1 LRIKIKGASLSALI
15 IVSLMVI
22 LLLAPLKAAG
32 FSGSGSG
39 TAGDPYII
47 TTVEQLQAMENNL
60 TAHYALGNDIDAS
73 STVSWNGGAGFVPIG
88 TDANRFTGSLD
99 GRGYKIY
106 NLYIN
111 RSGTDYVG
119 LFGYVGSGGVVD
131 NVGVENVNVVGDNFV
146 GGLAGVS
153 NDGIISNCF
162 TTGSILGNDY
172 IGGIIGDSK
181 GNIDNCYSAAN
192 ISGHY
197 EVGGLFG
204 GSNGNVSNCYATG
217 SVYGSYYAVGGL
229 AGYSAAGTVSNCYST
244 SSTNGSL
251 WVGGLIGY
259 YGDGLVSNSYST
271 GAVSGSSPIGG
282 LIGGIAGGGT
292 GTVSN
297 SFWDNQT
304 SGQSTSAGGTG
315 KTTAQM
321 KTKTTFTDA
330 GWDFVNI
337 WDIYSGFNSGYP
349 FLAWQ
354 YSPPT
359 VVSLSAPVI
368 FLIAVAVI
376 GGLLGGIAVHLR
388 YFGRRTRQRARRG
401 RISRRGRD

>member
-131 NVGVENVNVVGDNFV
+131 NVGVENVNVVGDHNAGGLAGRNVGTVSKSYSIGSVSGDYPIGGLVGGNDGTVSKCYSTGSVSGINFV
-146 GGLAGVS
+146 GGLVG
-153 NDGIISNCF
+153 
-162 TTGSILGNDY
+162 
-172 IGGIIGDSK
+172 
-181 GNIDNCYSAAN
+181 GNI
-192 ISGHY
+192 G
-197 EVGGLFG
+197 
-204 GSNGNVSNCYATG
+204 
-217 SVYGSYYAVGGL
+217 
-229 AGYSAAGTVSNCYST
+229 GTVSNCYST
-244 SSTNGSL
+244 SSVTSGDCA
-251 WVGGLIGY
+251 GGLVGQNAGTISNSYSTGSVSGSYPIG
-259 YGDGLVSNSYST
+259 GLVGYNVGTVSNSYST
-271 GAVSGSSPIGG
+271 GAVSGSSYVRG
-282 LIGGIAGGGT
+282 LIGYNNE

-297 SFWDNQT
+297 SFWDNET
-304 SGQSTSAGGTG
+304 SGCSTSDGGTG

-359 VVSLSAPVI
+359 VVPLSASAI

-376 GGLLGGIAVHLR
+376 GGLLGGIAVHSR

-401 RISRRGRD
+401 RRSRRGRD